1 MPDQQPTLRDARAH
15 DFPLI
20 LQLNAQSVQFLSPMD
35 EALLRDL
42 HRAAA
47 YHRVVEVDGV
57 VRAFLLALRE
67 GDAYASVNYRWFCA
81 RYAQFLY
88 IDRVVVDTSTQGAG
102 LGKILYSDLL
112 AFAGA
117 TGVPRVAC
125 EFDVDPPNERSR
137 RFHLAFGFRE
147 IGTQQVGAQQKKVSL
162 QVVELNV

>member
-1 MPDQQPTLRDARAH
+1 MTDQLPTIREACGD
-15 DFPLI
+15 DFALI
-20 LQLNAQSVQFLSPMD
+20 LRLNAQSVHFLSPMS
-35 EALLRDL
+35 EALLCDL

-47 YHRVVEVDGV
+47 YHRVVEVEGV

-67 GDAYASVNYRWFCA
+67 GEAYASVNYRWFCA

-88 IDRVVVDTSTQGAG
+88 IDRVVVDTAAQGAG

-117 TGVPRVAC
+117 SGVPRVAC

-137 RFHLAFGFRE
+137 RFHFGFGFRE
-147 IGTQQVGAQQKKVSL
+147 IGTQQVGVQQKKVSL
-162 QVVELNV
+162 QLAELNL